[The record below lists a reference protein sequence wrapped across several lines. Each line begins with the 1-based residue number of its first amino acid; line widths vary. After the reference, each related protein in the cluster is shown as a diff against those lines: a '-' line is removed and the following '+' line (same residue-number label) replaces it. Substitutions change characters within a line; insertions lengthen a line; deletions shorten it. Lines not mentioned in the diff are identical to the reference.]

1 MTKTLIYHNPRCSK
15 SRMALELLQKHKIE
29 PEIVRYLDN
38 PPNAD
43 RLDALC
49 RAMGKEPLEI
59 MRTKEPLFK
68 ELGLTTKDDRSRS
81 EWLKILAENPKLIE
95 RPIVVHG
102 QEVVLGRPPERVLEI
117 L

>member
-15 SRMALELLQKHKIE
+15 SRMALDLLQKHKIE
-29 PEIVRYLDN
+29 PEIVRYLDD
-38 PPNAD
+38 PPSAD

-68 ELGLTTKDDRSRS
+68 ELGLSTKDDRPRN
-81 EWLKILAENPKLIE
+81 EWLKIMADNPKLIE

-102 QEVVLGRPPERVLEI
+102 QQVVLGRPPERVLEI